1 MGKSLKSYA
10 RSFAKKRP
18 VIALIA
24 AVLIIVAVLILPKL
38 TGKTLGELVG
48 GIFGQQ
54 EQISQTES
62 AAEAV
67 SMPQEQI
74 SQASESAG
82 TDRINENGEYTS
94 KEDVALYIRTYGK
107 LPKNFITKSQ
117 AESLG
122 WEKGPLWDYAPGKS
136 IGGDVFSN
144 REGLLP
150 KKSGRTWYECDIDY
164 DGGSRGAKRI
174 VFSSDGLI
182 YYTDDHYESFTQL
195 Y

>member
-1 MGKSLKSYA
+1 MGKSLKSQLT
-10 RSFAKKRP
+10 SFAKKRP
-18 VIALIA
+18 VIALVA
-24 AVLIIVAVLILPKL
+24 AVLIIAAVLLLPKL
-38 TGKTLGELVG
+38 TGKTLGELVN
-48 GIFGQQ
+48 GILGQT
-54 EQISQTES
+54 EQVSQTES

-67 SMPQEQI
+67 SQPAQ
-74 SQASESAG
+74 SAAESALPG
-82 TDRINENGEYTS
+82 AIDANGEYTS
-94 KEDVALYIRTYGK
+94 KDDVALYIRTYGK

-122 WEKGPLWDYAPGKS
+122 WESGPLWDYAPGKS
-136 IGGDVFSN
+136 IGGDVFGN

-164 DGGSRGAKRI
+164 EGGSRGAKRI

>member
-67 SMPQEQI
+67 SQTQTQSGPEG
-74 SQASESAG
+74 SG

-94 KEDVALYIRTYGK
+94 KDEVALYIRTYGK

-122 WEKGPLWDYAPGKS
+122 WEGGPLWDYAPGKS